1 MNWRLGVV
9 GSPIAHS
16 LSPVLH
22 EAGLALAGLAG
33 HSTRLEVGLDEAP
46 RLREI
51 VLEHFDAVS
60 VTAPLKG
67 RAVEVCDVV
76 TEVARRTDSVN
87 AILVRD
93 GRLEGN
99 STDGAGFVDA
109 LEARFGPTVEGAH
122 ALVLGAG
129 GAARALVDAMVE
141 RGVASVSVLA
151 RRPGAAEAIAAR
163 YPAVYSS
170 TLVYRPVDLVVNTI
184 PAGAR
189 PQSRSLLQGVGP
201 HTVAV
206 DLAYEPRETPWLALH
221 RAHGCRT
228 QNGLPMLAYTA
239 ALLMSWWWG
248 VALNGAELLEVVR

>member
-1 MNWRLGVV
+1 VNWRLGVV

-33 HSTRLEVGLDEAP
+33 HSTRLEVGLDGAA

-51 VLEHFDAVS
+51 VLERFDAVS

-67 RAVEVCDVV
+67 RAVEVCDAL
-76 TEVARRTDSVN
+76 TEVARRTGSVN

-93 GRLEGN
+93 GLLEGN

-109 LEARFGPTVEGAH
+109 LEARFGPSVAGAH
-122 ALVLGAG
+122 AVVLGAG
-129 GAARALVDAMVE
+129 GAARAVVDALVE
-141 RGVASVSVLA
+141 GGVASVSVLA
-151 RRPGAAEAIAAR
+151 RRAEAAEDLAAR
-163 YPAVYSS
+163 YSVVHPS
-170 TLVYRPVDLVVNTI
+170 TLVYRPVDLVVNTV

-189 PQSRSLLQGVGP
+189 APSRSLLQGVGAQ
-201 HTVAV
+201 TIAV
-206 DLAYEPRETPWLALH
+206 DLAYEPKESAWLALH

-228 QNGLPMLAYTA
+228 QNGLAMLAYTA
-239 ALLMSWWWG
+239 ARLMSWWWG
-248 VALNGAELLEVVR
+248 VPLDGAALVEVLR